1 MIVTQTYCDQNT
13 AKTSIVHTFNYW
25 HASCTRNFKNPLA
38 STYSS
43 FTKIPELWPIQISHK
58 QFAAFT
64 WPFRLAERY
73 LAYSF
78 DQKN

>member
-1 MIVTQTYCDQNT
+1 ME
-13 AKTSIVHTFNYW
+13 
-25 HASCTRNFKNPLA
+25 FKNPLA

-43 FTKIPELWPIQISHK
+43 FTKIPELWLIQISHK

-64 WPFRLAERY
+64 SPFRLAERY

-78 DQKN
+78 DQKS